1 MFIVFTQH
9 ITPRLDYI
17 VRTLFGSNAVI
28 TRDIHKFSNSSLKK
42 INYSSTKFDSES
54 LWIEP
59 DGLLEEATIEQRPI
73 ECFEWEG
80 LPAFFKTN
88 GSLPFDIFSAAF
100 YLLSRYEEYT
110 ADIKTD
116 AYGNYH
122 HENSLAFKINFL
134 HQPLINLWLLK
145 IQEQHN
151 LPLQTRFFNIIP
163 TYDIDIAYA
172 YKHHSFVKT
181 VGGILKDAFKFKRIV
196 VDRIK
201 VLFGLQKDPF
211 DVFDWLDKLHR
222 KYRLKAKYF
231 FLVAKNRGLYDKNP
245 LPTSKGVKK
254 LIKQHSLTYEV
265 GVHPSYVSNSRE
277 EVLNAEVLALK
288 NIIQKDV
295 VISRQHYLQLSFPVT
310 YQSLIN
316 VGIKDDYSLGYGT
329 KNGFRASYSNPFY
342 WYNLAE
348 EKQTTLMLHPFCYMD
363 ANSFFE
369 QKLTPENALQE
380 MLYYYNTVKQIN
392 GDFIYIMH
400 NHFLANQQEWKLWIE
415 TYEDFL
421 RKIND

>member
-9 ITPRLDYI
+9 TTPRLDYI

-42 INYSSTKFDSES
+42 INYSSTKFDKES

-59 DGLLEEATIEQRPI
+59 YGLLEETSVEERLI
-73 ECFEWEG
+73 ECFEWQG
-80 LPAFFKTN
+80 LVAFFETKGT
-88 GSLPFDIFSAAF
+88 LPFDIFSAAF

-110 ADIKTD
+110 DDFKAD

-122 HENSLAFKINFL
+122 HENSLAFKENFL

-145 IQEQHN
+145 IQKEYN
-151 LPLQTRFFNIIP
+151 LPLQTTSFNIIP
-163 TYDIDIAYA
+163 TYDVDIAFA
-172 YKHHSFVKT
+172 YKHHSFAKT
-181 VGGILKDAFKFKRIV
+181 TGGILKDAFKFRRSV
-196 VDRIK
+196 VDRIR
-201 VLFGLQKDPF
+201 VLFGFQKDPF

-222 KYRLKAKYF
+222 KYKLKAKYF
-231 FLVAKNRGLYDKNP
+231 FLVAKSRGLYDKNP
-245 LPTSKGVKK
+245 TPTSKGVKK
-254 LIKQHSLTYEV
+254 LIKQHSLNYEV
-265 GVHPSYVSNSRE
+265 GIHPSYVSNSNE
-277 EVLNAEVLALK
+277 NILCKEILSLK
-288 NIIQKDV
+288 KITQKEV
-295 VISRQHYLQLSFPVT
+295 VISRQHYLQLSFPAT
-310 YQSLIN
+310 YQSLIKAG
-316 VGIKDDYSLGYGT
+316 VEDDYSLGYGT
-329 KNGFRASYSNPFY
+329 HNGFRASYSKPFY
-342 WYNLAE
+342 WYNLVE

-363 ANSFFE
+363 ANSIFE

-380 MLYYYNTVKQIN
+380 MLYYHNTVKQIS

-400 NHFLANQQEWKLWIE
+400 NHFLANQPECKLWIE

>member
-59 DGLLEEATIEQRPI
+59 NGLLEEATIEQRPI

-80 LPAFFKTN
+80 LSAFFKTN
-88 GSLPFDIFSAAF
+88 GTLPFDIFSAAF

-122 HENSLAFKINFL
+122 HENSLAFKENFL

-145 IQEQHN
+145 IQEQYD
-151 LPLQTRFFNIIP
+151 LPLQTTSFNIIP
-163 TYDIDIAYA
+163 TYDVDIAYA

-181 VGGILKDAFKFKRIV
+181 IAGILKDAFKFKRIV

-211 DVFDWLDKLHR
+211 DVFDCLDNLHR

-231 FLVAKNRGLYDKNP
+231 FLLAKSRGLYDKNP
-245 LPTSKGVKK
+245 TPTSIG
-254 LIKQHSLTYEV
+254 IKRLVRQHSLNYEV
-265 GVHPSYVSNSRE
+265 GIHPSYVSNSNE
-277 EVLNAEVLALK
+277 NILNQEILSLKKITQKEV
-288 NIIQKDV
+288 I
-295 VISRQHYLQLSFPVT
+295 ISRQHYLQLSFPAT
-310 YQSLIN
+310 YQSLIKL
-316 VGIKDDYSLGYGT
+316 GIKDEYSLGYAT
-329 KNGFRASYSNPFY
+329 HNGFRASYSKPFY
-342 WYNLAE
+342 WYNLE
-348 EKQTTLMLHPFCYMD
+348 EETQTRLMLHPFCYMD
-363 ANSFFE
+363 ANSIFE
-369 QKLTPENALQE
+369 QKLTPERALQE

-400 NHFLANQQEWKLWIE
+400 NHFLANQSEWKRWIE
-415 TYEDFL
+415 AYEDFL